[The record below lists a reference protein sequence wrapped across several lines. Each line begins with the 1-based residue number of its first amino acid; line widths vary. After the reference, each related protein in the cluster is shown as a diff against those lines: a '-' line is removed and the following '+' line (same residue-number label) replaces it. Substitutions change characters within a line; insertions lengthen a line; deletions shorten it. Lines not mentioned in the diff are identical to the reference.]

1 MFDMRRR
8 EVITLLGG
16 TAVTW
21 PLAARAQQAAM
32 PVVGFLSGGSSDSF
46 DVAPF
51 RQGLNQAGHVEGRN
65 VAIEYRFAQS
75 QFDRLPELAADLV
88 GRQVALIAT
97 VTLPGALAAKAATT
111 NIPVVFVIGEDP
123 LKVGLVTSLNRP
135 SANITGVSN
144 FENLLVAKRL
154 ELISETVP
162 KAAVLAFLVNP
173 NNPNAEPDTREAQ
186 AAANALGR
194 QLQVLTAST
203 ERDFEPAFAAIVQ
216 HRAGALFVNIDSFFG
231 RRRDQIA
238 ALAARHGV
246 PTIYPF
252 REHVAA
258 GGLMS
263 YGASRPE
270 ALRQAGVYAGRI
282 LTGAKLTDL
291 PVLQPT
297 KFEFVINLRAAKTLG
312 VDIPAKLLALADEV
326 IE

>member
-1 MFDMRRR
+1 
-8 EVITLLGG
+8 
-16 TAVTW
+16 
-21 PLAARAQQAAM
+21 
-32 PVVGFLSGGSSDSF
+32 
-46 DVAPF
+46 
-51 RQGLNQAGHVEGRN
+51 
-65 VAIEYRFAQS
+65 
-75 QFDRLPELAADLV
+75 LPELAADLV

-135 SANITGVSN
+135 GANITGVSN

-282 LTGAKLTDL
+282 LMGAKLTDL

-326 IE
+326 IAGTSQRPRDARRADANRPSCSGCREQT